1 MSKSS
6 GKSSK
11 PDLCNLRF
19 HSALLFYRL
28 KVHLVKL
35 SRFMGEQNVQ
45 QILSKSELR
54 KFTQHLFQDIRAIE
68 FMLEKGMFEK
78 GITRIGAEQEL
89 CLIDQAFRPAS
100 IAPELLAEIKNP
112 AFTNELAKFNLE
124 INLDPLEFKGDCFG
138 RMEKQL
144 KDCLTE
150 LSGHLEKYK
159 ADYIMVGI
167 LPTIRTTDLDMSNL
181 TPNPRYFA
189 LNEAMLRMRGGPY
202 EFRIQGSDELIS
214 SHDSLMF
221 ESCNTSFQVH
231 YQVEPKEFAKK
242 YNWAQAITAPVLS
255 VATNSPL
262 LFGHRLW
269 RETRIALFQQS
280 ADTRNF
286 TEHTREVQPRVF
298 FGDSWLDK
306 SVMEILREEVARYR
320 VLISTPIEED
330 SMDILAAG
338 RIPKLQAL
346 RLHNGTIY
354 TWNRA
359 CYGIT
364 DGKPHLRIENRVLPS
379 GPTVLDEMAN
389 TAFWLGLMH
398 GMPPEY
404 DRLNKRV
411 DFDHIK
417 ANFVRAAKMG
427 MGAMFRWVDNKVYSA
442 QDLIIKEL
450 IPIARQGL
458 ENAKIRPKDI
468 NRYLE
473 VIEERAETG
482 RSGSQWVLDSFNAL
496 RKKGTR
502 DEALVATTAG
512 IVKRQKGIKPVHK
525 WTKAKIGEAG
535 SWVNRYWRIE
545 QIMSSSLYTVQ
556 EDDLIDLAPNIM
568 SWKDIHH
575 LPVENAR
582 SEFVGMLSVRNLMAY
597 YSKRVPDSETQS
609 VGEIMTPLAKLIV
622 VQEGSLT
629 TEAITLMRKNKLTCL
644 PVLNSKGKLMGLVT
658 ERDFVNVADHFLQEF
673 MEQQDKT

>member
-1 MSKSS
+1 
-6 GKSSK
+6 
-11 PDLCNLRF
+11 
-19 HSALLFYRL
+19 
-28 KVHLVKL
+28 
-35 SRFMGEQNVQ
+35 
-45 QILSKSELR
+45 
-54 KFTQHLFQDIRAIE
+54 
-68 FMLEKGMFEK
+68 
-78 GITRIGAEQEL
+78 
-89 CLIDQAFRPAS
+89 
-100 IAPELLAEIKNP
+100 
-112 AFTNELAKFNLE
+112 
-124 INLDPLEFKGDCFG
+124 
-138 RMEKQL
+138 
-144 KDCLTE
+144 
-150 LSGHLEKYK
+150 
-159 ADYIMVGI
+159 
-167 LPTIRTTDLDMSNL
+167 
-181 TPNPRYFA
+181 
-189 LNEAMLRMRGGPY
+189 
-202 EFRIQGSDELIS
+202 
-214 SHDSLMF
+214 
-221 ESCNTSFQVH
+221 
-231 YQVEPKEFAKK
+231 
-242 YNWAQAITAPVLS
+242 
-255 VATNSPL
+255 
-262 LFGHRLW
+262 
-269 RETRIALFQQS
+269 
-280 ADTRNF
+280 
-286 TEHTREVQPRVF
+286 
-298 FGDSWLDK
+298 
-306 SVMEILREEVARYR
+306 
-320 VLISTPIEED
+320 
-330 SMDILAAG
+330 
-338 RIPKLQAL
+338 
-346 RLHNGTIY
+346 
-354 TWNRA
+354 
-359 CYGIT
+359 
-364 DGKPHLRIENRVLPS
+364 
-379 GPTVLDEMAN
+379 
-389 TAFWLGLMH
+389 
-398 GMPPEY
+398 
-404 DRLNKRV
+404 
-411 DFDHIK
+411 
-417 ANFVRAAKMG
+417 

-597 YSKRVPDSETQS
+597 YSKRVPDSESQS

-644 PVLNSKGKLMGLVT
+644 PVLNSRGKLMGLVT